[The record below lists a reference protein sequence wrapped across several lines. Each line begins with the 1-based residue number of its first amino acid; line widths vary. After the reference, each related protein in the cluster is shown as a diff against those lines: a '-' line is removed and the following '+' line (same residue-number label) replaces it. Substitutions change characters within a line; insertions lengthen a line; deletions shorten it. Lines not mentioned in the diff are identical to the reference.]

1 MIIYVFR
8 DHSRGDVFAFS
19 SEPDGGK
26 VPPVT
31 AGTQWVLLEAIDTLK
46 FHEPWDIGDFQ
57 EVLDRLNTDG
67 YLFQGELI
75 EAVQGMG
82 RDGRPCSTLKEK
94 ARGHR
99 DCAVRSEVAR
109 CEGSRG

>member
-46 FHEPWDIGDFQ
+46 FPEPWDIGDFQ

-67 YLFQGELI
+67 YYLFQGELI
-75 EAVQGMG
+75 EAVGKAWAETG
-82 RDGRPCSTLKEK
+82 TL
-94 ARGHR
+94 APH
-99 DCAVRSEVAR
+99 
-109 CEGSRG
+109 